1 MDAHVLQECIAEEGL
16 LYKDLDKSRKELSRL
31 AHLIWLKV
39 EEREQ
44 KSRDVQKVQVKIYLS
59 ISYNRKTFLK

>member
-1 MDAHVLQECIAEEGL
+1 MLQECIAEEGL